1 MKIGIDISQI
11 IYGTGVSVYTKNLVE
26 NLLKIDKENEYLLF
40 GGTLRRRTD
49 ILSLFPKA
57 KVFPIPP
64 TLADFLWNRL
74 HVFPI
79 EKLIGEI
86 DVFHSSDWS
95 QPPSKA
101 FKVTTVHDLIPLKFP
116 KLIHPLILAVHK
128 RRLEWVKKEVDRVIV
143 PSICTKE
150 DLITH
155 GIDEEKVKVIYEAAV
170 YSRVSQA
177 AIDKVKRKYK
187 INTKYL
193 FAAGLSPY
201 KNFERIIK
209 AFDLVGGGKDLK
221 LVIAGRINPKIHQE
235 RRGVRYLGPVSDE
248 DLAALYTGAEVLV
261 FPSLYE
267 GFGLPILDAF
277 ACGCPVVTSNL
288 SSMPEVAGDA
298 AVLVDPYDVNSI
310 ADGIEKALR
319 WRKGLI
325 EKGSKWVKQF
335 SWIKTAAETLKTYK
349 EASGLC

>member
-1 MKIGIDISQI
+1 
-11 IYGTGVSVYTKNLVE
+11 
-26 NLLKIDKENEYLLF
+26 
-40 GGTLRRRTD
+40 
-49 ILSLFPKA
+49 
-57 KVFPIPP
+57 
-64 TLADFLWNRL
+64 
-74 HVFPI
+74 
-79 EKLIGEI
+79 
-86 DVFHSSDWS
+86 
-95 QPPSKA
+95 
-101 FKVTTVHDLIPLKFP
+101 
-116 KLIHPLILAVHK
+116 
-128 RRLEWVKKEVDRVIV
+128 
-143 PSICTKE
+143 
-150 DLITH
+150 
-155 GIDEEKVKVIYEAAV
+155 
-170 YSRVSQA
+170 
-177 AIDKVKRKYK
+177 
-187 INTKYL
+187 
-193 FAAGLSPY
+193 
-201 KNFERIIK
+201 
-209 AFDLVGGGKDLK
+209 
-221 LVIAGRINPKIHQE
+221 
-235 RRGVRYLGPVSDE
+235 VRYLGPVSDE